1 MISLDEAVERI
12 IDLAVPLDNNS
23 VPLGEALGRVLA
35 VPAIAKTSQPPFDA
49 SAMDGYAIRAEDVSA
64 GVALEMVG
72 TSEAGKGYTERLAQ
86 DRCVR
91 IFTGAP
97 VPDGADAVIMQES
110 AKAKGNWITFS
121 DTADVGQ
128 HIRAQ
133 GNDFS
138 DGDTLCEVGELMSPA
153 AIALAAA
160 GNCDT
165 VDVHQQP
172 KIALLAT
179 GSELVT
185 LGGDLSKDQIIS
197 SNSPGLNAML
207 APLADSIKDY
217 GIAGDTEEDL
227 RAKLAEALDSDANVV
242 ITTGGV
248 SVGDRDIVQPVLKSL
263 GVEIDFWK
271 VAIRP
276 GKPVLFG
283 KKGNTLVFGLPG
295 NPVSA
300 MITAAML
307 VRPALRAMSG
317 LTNPLGSTLRLPLAS
332 ALPANG
338 PRRHLMRAVISA
350 KDDGISA
357 VHPLSSTDSAH
368 LSSLSKANALIIHN
382 ENAPE
387 QPVGNIVEV
396 VQLW

>member
-1 MISLDEAVERI
+1 MISLDEALERI
-12 IDLAVPLDNNS
+12 IDLAAPLDNNS
-23 VPLGEALGRVLA
+23 VPLEQALGSVLA

-49 SAMDGYAIRAEDVSA
+49 SAMDGYATRAEDVSA

-72 TSEAGKGYTERLAQ
+72 TSEAGKGYTQRLGQ
-86 DRCVR
+86 DRCIR

-97 VPDGADAVIMQES
+97 VPEGADAVIMQEN
-110 AKAKGNWITFS
+110 AKAKGNWITFA

-133 GNDFS
+133 GQDFS
-138 DGDTLCEVGELMSPA
+138 EGDVLCEAGQLMTPA
-153 AIALAAA
+153 AIALVAA
-160 GNCDT
+160 GNCDK
-165 VDVHQQP
+165 VDVRKKP
-172 KIALLAT
+172 KLALLAT
-179 GSELVT
+179 GSELVP
-185 LGGDLSKDQIIS
+185 LGGDLSTDQIIS
-197 SNSPGLNAML
+197 SNSPGLHAML
-207 APLADSIKDY
+207 SPLSESIEDY
-217 GIAGDTEEDL
+217 GIAGDTEEEL
-227 RAKLAEALDSDANVV
+227 RAKLAQALDSEADVV

-248 SVGDRDIVQPVLKSL
+248 SVGDLDIVQPVLKTL

-283 KKGNTLVFGLPG
+283 KKGRTLVFGLPG

-300 MITAAML
+300 MITAATM
-307 VRPALRAMSG
+307 VRPALRALSG
-317 LTNPLGSTLRLPLAS
+317 LANPIGPILRLPLAAPLS
-332 ALPANG
+332 ANG

-350 KDDGISA
+350 KDNGISA
-357 VHPLSSTDSAH
+357 VRPLSSTDSAH
-368 LSSLSKANALIIHN
+368 LSSFAKANALIIHP

-387 QPVGNIVEV
+387 QPVGNIVDV